1 MTVNHGS
8 ETSLK
13 HRGIEW
19 PTVALLVGNYAIL
32 ILLVL
37 NHASL
42 PWWILL
48 PIGSYCVALHGS
60 LQHEALHGHP
70 TRNRLVNDALVT
82 IAPHLWLPYPR
93 YKKLHLTHH
102 NDENL
107 TDPVLDP
114 ESYYLLPQDWAAL
127 GGLRQM
133 LHTANNTLAG
143 RMIMGPAI
151 SIIRFWSAEFR
162 LILRGEVEVAKGWI
176 SFILSS
182 ALIIWFVVGVAGMP
196 LWQYVLLLAYPGISL
211 SLVRSF
217 CEHQAAENIDHRTI
231 IVEASPIWSLMFL
244 FNNLHIAHHSRPG
257 LAWYRLPAYYRAEK
271 AELLARNNGYAMSG
285 YGEIFRRYFFKAKE
299 PVEYPDVR
307 WIKSVKASGGSPP

>member
-1 MTVNHGS
+1 MTANHSAEYGF
-8 ETSLK
+8 
-13 HRGIEW
+13 RNRAIEW
-19 PTVALLVGNYAIL
+19 PTVALLVANYTIL
-32 ILLVL
+32 ILLVM

-48 PIGSYCVALHGS
+48 PIGAYCVALHGS

-127 GGLRQM
+127 GGFRQM
-133 LHTANNTLAG
+133 LYAANNTLAG

-151 SIIRFWSAEFR
+151 GIIRFWSAEFR
-162 LILRGEVEVAKGWI
+162 LILRGEWEVAKGWV

-182 ALIIWFVVGVAGMP
+182 ALIIWFVVEVAGMP
-196 LWQYVLLLAYPGISL
+196 FWQYVLLLAYPGISL

-231 IVEASPIWSLMFL
+231 IVEASSVWSLMFL

-271 AELLARNNGYAMSG
+271 AELLSRNNSYVMKG
-285 YGEIFRRYFFKAKE
+285 YGEIFRRYFLKAKE
-299 PVEYPDVR
+299 PVRYPDVR
-307 WIKSVKASGGSPP
+307 WVKSARAEGGSPP